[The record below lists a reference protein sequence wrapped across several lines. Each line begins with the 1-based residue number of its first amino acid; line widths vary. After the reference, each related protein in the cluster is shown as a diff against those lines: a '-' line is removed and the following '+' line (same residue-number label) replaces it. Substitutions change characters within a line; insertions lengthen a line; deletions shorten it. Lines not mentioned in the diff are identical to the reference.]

1 MDGLDWLDVV
11 SRVFHVLTAITL
23 VGGSLYAAMVVG
35 PVLRGNPADVAEQWQ
50 AALTAGWKKWVH
62 GGIAIFLVTGF
73 YNYIRAMP
81 LHKGDGLY
89 HALIGTKILLALA
102 VMVIASG
109 LVGRSSA
116 FQFMRDGRRTWQGIL
131 LFLAVVIVSMS
142 GFLKVR
148 ATADRPATVAPAAV
162 DQVSVSPSDGKN

>member
-1 MDGLDWLDVV
+1 
-11 SRVFHVLTAITL
+11 
-23 VGGSLYAAMVVG
+23 MVVG
-35 PVLRGNPADVAEQWQ
+35 PVLRANSREVAEQWQ

-62 GGIAIFLVTGF
+62 GGIALFLLTGF

-109 LVGRSSA
+109 LVGRSTT

-131 LFLAVVIVSMS
+131 LILAVVIVSLS

-148 ATADRPATVAPAAV
+148 ASADRPGPATAV
-162 DQVSVSPSDGKN
+162 QVSGESVSP

>member
-11 SRVFHVLTAITL
+11 SRIFHVLTAITL

-35 PVLRGNPADVAEQWQ
+35 PVLRANATEVADQWQ

-62 GGIAIFLVTGF
+62 GGIALFLLTGF

-109 LVGRSSA
+109 LVGRSRA

-131 LFLAVVIVSMS
+131 LVLAVVIVSMS

-148 ATADRPATVAPAAV
+148 ASLDRPAPATAAQTSAESVA
-162 DQVSVSPSDGKN
+162 S

>member
-1 MDGLDWLDVV
+1 
-11 SRVFHVLTAITL
+11 
-23 VGGSLYAAMVVG
+23 
-35 PVLRGNPADVAEQWQ
+35 
-50 AALTAGWKKWVH
+50 
-62 GGIAIFLVTGF
+62 
-73 YNYIRAMP
+73 MP

-109 LVGRSSA
+109 LVGRSGA

-131 LFLAVVIVSMS
+131 LVLAVVIVGLS

-148 ATADRPATVAPAAV
+148 ASADRSGPTNAVQVSGEAVAP
-162 DQVSVSPSDGKN
+162 

>member
-11 SRVFHVLTAITL
+11 SRIFHVLTAITL
-23 VGGSLYAAMVVG
+23 VGGSLYAAAVVG
-35 PVLRGNPADVAEQWQ
+35 PVLRANPVEVADQWQ

-89 HALIGTKILLALA
+89 HALIGSKILLALA

-116 FQFMRDGRRTWQGIL
+116 FQFMRDGRRMWQGIL
-131 LFLAVVIVSMS
+131 LVLAVVIVSMS

-148 ATADRPATVAPAAV
+148 ATAERPAPAAPAAV
-162 DQVSVSPSDGKN
+162 EQASVSQ

>member
-11 SRVFHVLTAITL
+11 SRIFHVLTAITL
-23 VGGSLYAAMVVG
+23 VGGSMYAAMVVG
-35 PVLRGNPADVAEQWQ
+35 PVLRANSAEVADQWQ

-62 GGIAIFLVTGF
+62 GGIALFLLTGF
-73 YNYIRAMP
+73 YNYIRTMP

-109 LVGRSSA
+109 LVGRSGA

-148 ATADRPATVAPAAV
+148 ASMDRPTPATAAQVDAESVAL
-162 DQVSVSPSDGKN
+162 